1 MSDLISR
8 SIYKSKLLKAL
19 DVLNK
24 EYREAILNEDSDL
37 ILAIQNQQSAYM
49 LALRLLDNEPTAYDV
64 DKVVYEFES
73 FAKLAEDRWTNG
85 TSEHAY
91 QEHKCCVK
99 AIEIVK
105 QEAEQ
110 YQSSEIG
117 FISKTEVLTLIEEI
131 KCNDDIPKNYGTLL
145 DIMRMIRNMPTVDNT
160 DNGWIPCSE
169 RLPEESG
176 YYLVTYHNWSDGNFL
191 PKYNDTYARKLH
203 YQISDHFVGWNYPK
217 NVDDRAENDCHKEVI
232 AWQPLPEPFKERD

>member
-1 MSDLISR
+1 MQAVFEKIIEKLNSKKAYFQR
-8 SIYKSKLLKAL
+8 FYECEGKSEHDA
-19 DVLNK
+19 DLNK
-24 EYREAILNEDSDL
+24 STQ
-37 ILAIQNQQSAYM
+37 LAF
-49 LALRLLDNEPTAYDV
+49 DD
-64 DKVVYEFES
+64 
-73 FAKLAEDRWTNG
+73 
-85 TSEHAY
+85 
-91 QEHKCCVK
+91 

-131 KCNDDIPKNYGTLL
+131 KRNDDIPKNYGTLL

-191 PKYNDTYARKLH
+191 PKYNDTYVRRLH
-203 YQISDHFVGWNYPK
+203 YQISEHFVGWNYPK
-217 NVDDRAENDCHKEVI
+217 NVDNRAENDCHKEVI
-232 AWQPLPEPFKERD
+232 AWQPLPEPFKESD

>member
-1 MSDLISR
+1 MEKLTKRNSDGIVGTE
-8 SIYKSKLLKAL
+8 LKYYNYNNFQKMA
-19 DVLNK
+19 
-24 EYREAILNEDSDL
+24 R
-37 ILAIQNQQSAYM
+37 
-49 LALRLLDNEPTAYDV
+49 
-64 DKVVYEFES
+64 
-73 FAKLAEDRWTNG
+73 KLAEYEDL
-85 TSEHAY
+85 E
-91 QEHKCCVK
+91 
-99 AIEIVK
+99 
-105 QEAEQ
+105 EQ
-110 YQSSEIG
+110 GG

-191 PKYNDTYARKLH
+191 PKYDDTYVRRLH
-203 YQISDHFVGWNYPK
+203 YQISEHFVGWNYPK

-232 AWQPLPEPFKERD
+232 AWQPLPEPYKEV